1 METLVAWRH
10 RGGGPVMAQRPDPA
24 ERARR
29 ARKRLRA
36 RRAKAVIADQ
46 AAEPAPLP
54 AQRSTQV
61 WRGWPAD
68 GPPGLRRVHTE
79 LSALQVVR
87 RAELLIALGFPE
99 DSLYRDPDINS
110 PDELEAA
117 RLLLWT
123 ASSWM
128 DTNTVLDLVAVAAIG
143 RGWSEV
149 PASELF
155 AELLPD
161 PEPGPMGD
169 EPEEP
174 PQP

>member
-1 METLVAWRH
+1 
-10 RGGGPVMAQRPDPA
+10 MAHQPDPA

-29 ARKRLRA
+29 ARERLRA

-46 AAEPAPLP
+46 AVESAAPLP
-54 AQRSTQV
+54 AQRPRRV

-87 RAELLIALGFPE
+87 RAELLIGLGYPE

-123 ASSWM
+123 ASAWM

-143 RGWSEV
+143 KGWSEV

-155 AELLPD
+155 AELLPN
-161 PEPGPMGD
+161 PEPGPTGD
-169 EPEEP
+169 EPQEP

>member
-1 METLVAWRH
+1 
-10 RGGGPVMAQRPDPA
+10 MAQRPDPA

-29 ARKRLRA
+29 ARERLRA

-46 AAEPAPLP
+46 AAGSAVPLP
-54 AQRSTQV
+54 AQRPRRV

-87 RAELLIALGFPE
+87 RAELLIGLGYPE

-123 ASSWM
+123 ASGWM
-128 DTNTVLDLVAVAAIG
+128 DTNTVLDLVAVAAIS
-143 RGWSEV
+143 RGWSEES
-149 PASELF
+149 ASELF

-161 PEPGPMGD
+161 SEPGPIGD
-169 EPEEP
+169 ESEEP

>member
-1 METLVAWRH
+1 
-10 RGGGPVMAQRPDPA
+10 MAHQPDPA
-24 ERARR
+24 EMARL
-29 ARKRLRA
+29 ARERLRA

-46 AAEPAPLP
+46 PVESATPLP
-54 AQRSTQV
+54 AQRPRRV

-68 GPPGLRRVHTE
+68 GPPGLRQVHTE

-87 RAELLIALGFPE
+87 RAELLIALGYPE
-99 DSLYRDPDINS
+99 DTLYRDPDVNS

-123 ASSWM
+123 ASGWM
-128 DTNTVLDLVAVAAIG
+128 DTDKVLDLVAVAAIG

-161 PEPGPMGD
+161 PDLGPMGD
-169 EPEEP
+169 ESEEP
-174 PQP
+174 PRT

>member
-1 METLVAWRH
+1 
-10 RGGGPVMAQRPDPA
+10 MAHQPDPA

-29 ARKRLRA
+29 ARERLRA

-46 AAEPAPLP
+46 AAGSAAPLP
-54 AQRSTQV
+54 AQRLRRV

-68 GPPGLRRVHTE
+68 APPGLRQVHTE
-79 LSALQVVR
+79 LPALQAMR
-87 RAELLIALGFPE
+87 RAELLIALGYPE
-99 DSLYRDPDINS
+99 DSLYRDPDVNS

-123 ASSWM
+123 ASGWM
-128 DTNTVLDLVAVAAIG
+128 DTDNVLDLVAVAAIG
-143 RGWSEV
+143 RDWSEV

-155 AELLPD
+155 AELLPNPD
-161 PEPGPMGD
+161 PGPTGD
-169 EPEEP
+169 EPEQP

>member
-1 METLVAWRH
+1 M
-10 RGGGPVMAQRPDPA
+10 
-24 ERARR
+24 
-29 ARKRLRA
+29 
-36 RRAKAVIADQ
+36 
-46 AAEPAPLP
+46 
-54 AQRSTQV
+54 
-61 WRGWPAD
+61 
-68 GPPGLRRVHTE
+68 
-79 LSALQVVR
+79 VR
-87 RAELLIALGFPE
+87 RAELQIALGCP
-99 DSLYRDPDINS
+99 DDTLYRDPVVNS

-123 ASSWM
+123 ASGWM
-128 DTNTVLDLVAVAAIG
+128 DPDTVLDPAAVAAIG

-161 PEPGPMGD
+161 PEPGPTGD

>member
-1 METLVAWRH
+1 
-10 RGGGPVMAQRPDPA
+10 MAHQPDPA

-29 ARKRLRA
+29 ARERLRA
-36 RRAKAVIADQ
+36 RRAKSAIADQ
-46 AAEPAPLP
+46 AAERAAPLP
-54 AQRSTQV
+54 AERSRRV

-87 RAELLIALGFPE
+87 RAELLIGLGYPE
-99 DSLYRDPDINS
+99 DSLYRDPDVNS

-123 ASSWM
+123 ASGWM
-128 DTNTVLDLVAVAAIG
+128 DTDNVLDLVAVAAIG
-143 RGWSEV
+143 RRWSEV

-169 EPEEP
+169 ELEEP